1 MKYNSDLMKNVT
13 IKNHNNRKRSSSLE
27 CYIPTS
33 VNPNPTRVIGNSPGD
48 TIASAEGLVT
58 GDDTIS
64 PTVQALSSQYSVK
77 KQQEWTLTKIY
88 LEDN

>member
-1 MKYNSDLMKNVT
+1 MKYNAHYMKDLMKNVT
-13 IKNHNNRKRSSSLE
+13 IKNHNRKSSSSLV
-27 CYIPTS
+27 CYIPTN

-77 KQQEWTLTKIY
+77 K
-88 LEDN
+88 